1 MHPYILQSKYL
12 KWAGMGR
19 IGEGEA
25 GEGGGGV
32 EEGEEVEEEEVGRR
46 EDLHLLQLTQIVL
59 FRFAKRTIQW
69 LMI

>member
-1 MHPYILQSKYL
+1 
-12 KWAGMGR
+12 MGR

-32 EEGEEVEEEEVGRR
+32 EEGEEVEEVGRR

>member
-1 MHPYILQSKYL
+1 
-12 KWAGMGR
+12 MGR

-59 FRFAKRTIQW
+59 FRFAKLTIQ
-69 LMI
+69 